1 LPGRRWTHATP
12 LDHDPTTPD
21 FDVTISP
28 APPPALADAGGLVLA
43 PLPYAPLR
51 VLCVDDNRDAADSLG
66 ALLRLVGF
74 EARVCHDAA
83 TALTVAAGFPPE
95 ACVLDITM
103 PGMDGC
109 ELAASLRG
117 SPGGGT
123 LFLVAVTALGDP
135 EAVARTAAAGFDL
148 HLVKPVAP
156 QALIDVLFQFE
167 QRHRQAVRSGGAEE

>member
-1 LPGRRWTHATP
+1 MIL
-12 LDHDPTTPD
+12 D
-21 FDVTISP
+21 FDVTSTH
-28 APPPALADAGGLVLA
+28 ASPPALADAGGLVLA

-83 TALTVAAGFPPE
+83 TALTVAAGFAPE

-109 ELAASLRG
+109 ELAESFRDGRG
-117 SPGGGT
+117 GRT
-123 LFLVAVTALGDP
+123 LFLVAVTAHSDP
-135 EAVARTAAAGFDL
+135 EAVARTTAAGFDL

-156 QALIDVLFQFE
+156 QALIDVLFGFE
-167 QRHRQAVRSGGAEE
+167 RRHRQAVRGEG